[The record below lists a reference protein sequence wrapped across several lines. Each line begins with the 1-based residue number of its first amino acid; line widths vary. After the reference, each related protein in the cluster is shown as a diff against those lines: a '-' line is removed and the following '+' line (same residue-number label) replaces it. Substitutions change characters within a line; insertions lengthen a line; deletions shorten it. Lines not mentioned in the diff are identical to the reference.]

1 MVHWNTR
8 NKCEMITKPEKKRI
22 FWDTNVLVDLLA
34 ERDPFYVD
42 AALIASMCDRGEI
55 EISVSSL
62 SFSNV
67 AYVMRRLERDE
78 ILRKKLS
85 MFASLVKII
94 HTNDIILN
102 RALSGGF
109 ADLEDA
115 IQYYSALEAGASIL
129 LTRNPADFKA
139 AKISVLSPSAFLASC
154 ITQSE

>member
-1 MVHWNTR
+1 
-8 NKCEMITKPEKKRI
+8 MITKPEKKRI